1 MGNFSKKLPGLYK
14 SLWAHFSEVKNKQD
28 SAALRQAL
36 SPKMQVTALIPL
48 EENEEAECFSN
59 KTSPNPSLPRRGIDR
74 HLKKRDEFYT
84 ALTDFTNC
92 MKVALQSASY
102 FNDKS
107 FENKRQHYKDTLK
120 MFVNLRKQVRE
131 DADETVNYDEYE
143 EDIRQ
148 LLDKHIGGVKIKE
161 AEGAYLVGNLGKDVK
176 PNELSEDEA
185 RNQTDKITGRITKM
199 IKQDLADDPYAQE
212 YFSNLLKKAIAD
224 TKAMF
229 DAPVKQYILFAN
241 FEQEVKSRSVAGMP
255 DEFSDNKHAQA
266 YFGLFKHLFDSEL
279 LSAAELDDD
288 KLTEYAFEIDKIV
301 KTAVAEFSI
310 NPAEI
315 ENTIS
320 MKLLPM
326 LFGDLGIENAQ
337 RFIQEILQITRLG
350 IARA

>member
-1 MGNFSKKLPGLYK
+1 
-14 SLWAHFSEVKNKQD
+14 
-28 SAALRQAL
+28 
-36 SPKMQVTALIPL
+36 
-48 EENEEAECFSN
+48 
-59 KTSPNPSLPRRGIDR
+59 
-74 HLKKRDEFYT
+74 
-84 ALTDFTNC
+84 

-102 FNDKS
+102 FSDKS

-131 DADETVNYDEYE
+131 DADETINYDEYE

-148 LLDKHIGGVKIKE
+148 LLDKHIGGVEIKE

-176 PNELSEDEA
+176 PSELSDDEA

-241 FEQEVKSRSVAGMP
+241 FEQEVKERKVSGIP
-255 DEFSDNKHAQA
+255 DVFSDNKHAQA
-266 YFGLFKHLFDSEL
+266 YFGLFKHLFETEL

-288 KLTEYAFEIDKIV
+288 KLTEYAFNIDDIV

-337 RFIQEILQITRLG
+337 RFIQEVLQITRLG